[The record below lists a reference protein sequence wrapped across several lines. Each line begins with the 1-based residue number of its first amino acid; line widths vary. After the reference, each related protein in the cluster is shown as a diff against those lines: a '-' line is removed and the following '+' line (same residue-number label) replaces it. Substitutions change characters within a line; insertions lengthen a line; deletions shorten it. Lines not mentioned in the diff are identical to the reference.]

1 MGIATVAVYS
11 DFDSRSP
18 HTRSA
23 DEAVHIGPSPAK
35 DSYLNIEKLI
45 DAAKRT
51 SADAIH
57 PGYGFM
63 SEHAEF
69 AEACSSAGITFI
81 GPSPDCIRRM
91 GSKMV
96 AREQMALSNI
106 PVVPGYHTED
116 QTTENLIK
124 CAEKV
129 GLPVLVKASAG
140 GGGKGMRTIRTR
152 SEIRESID
160 AARREAEKAFGD
172 GTLFFEKF
180 VERAR
185 HVEVQIIGDS
195 HGNLVHLFERECSVQ
210 RRHQKI
216 IEESPS
222 PALSADTRRRICDAA
237 VKAGK
242 EIGYTNAGTVEFV
255 LDDDGQFYF
264 IEVNTRLQVEHPVTE
279 MVTGLDLVR
288 LQIEVAEGRRLPFAQ
303 KDVKQKGHAIE
314 ARLNA
319 EDTRNG
325 FVPAT
330 GLLRDWECPGNIE
343 GFRIDSGV
351 ASGSEVGIHYDPML
365 AKVIAHGSDRED
377 ARLKLIRGLSALFA
391 AGVTT
396 NREFL
401 IRCAQN
407 EEFANGKYDT
417 GFVEHNLEAL
427 TARSDPGVISTAA
440 GVLAI
445 YLAKRKQEGFEILPH
460 VPPNY
465 RNNPFRDP
473 STKFESAASTV
484 DVSWREIATDT
495 FVMTRAD
502 WQSTLQLVSFDG
514 ATLRA
519 SIDGIQRAFRISESG
534 DHFVVQSNSSSI
546 ELTRLSRYPR
556 AAGASEHESA
566 YAPMPGQVLKVLV
579 EVGQSVAAGDALVI
593 LEAMKME
600 QTLRATSDGVV
611 ETIRVRIGDLV
622 VPGDILVEISACQRD

>member
-1 MGIATVAVYS
+1 MGISTVAVYS
-11 DFDSRSP
+11 DFDSRSL

-23 DEAVHIGPSPAK
+23 DEAVHIGASAAK
-35 DSYLNIEKLI
+35 DSYLNIDKLI
-45 DAAKRT
+45 DAARRT
-51 SADAIH
+51 AADAIH
-57 PGYGFM
+57 PGYGFL
-63 SEHAEF
+63 SENAEF

-81 GPSPDCIRRM
+81 GPSPDCIRKM
-91 GSKMV
+91 GSKMF
-96 AREQMALSNI
+96 ARERMALSEI
-106 PVVPGYHTED
+106 PVVPGSHTDE

-129 GLPVLVKASAG
+129 GEPMLVKASAG
-140 GGGKGMRTIRTR
+140 GGGKGMRIIRTP
-152 SEIRESID
+152 SEIRDSID

-172 GTLFFEKF
+172 GTLFFERF

-185 HVEVQIIGDS
+185 HIEVQIIGDN

-222 PALSADTRRRICDAA
+222 PALSAETRRRICDAA

-255 LDDDGQFYF
+255 LDGDGNFYF

-279 MVTGLDLVR
+279 MVTGIDLVK
-288 LQIEVAEGRRLPFAQ
+288 LQIEVAEGKRLPFTQ

-330 GLLRDWECPGNIE
+330 GVLRDLELPDDFE
-343 GFRIDSGV
+343 GLRIDSGV
-351 ASGSEVGIHYDPML
+351 ESGSEVGIHYDPML
-365 AKVIAHGSDRED
+365 AKVIAHGADRET
-377 ARLKLIRGLSALFA
+377 ARLKLIRGLSELFA

-401 IRCAQN
+401 IRCVQS
-407 EEFANGKYDT
+407 EDFANGKYDT
-417 GFVEHNLEAL
+417 GFVERNLEEL
-427 TARSDPGVISTAA
+427 TAAIDPRETSTAA

-445 YLAKRKQEGFEILPH
+445 YLTKRKQEDSEILPQ
-460 VPPNY
+460 VSANY

-473 STKFESAASTV
+473 STKFESAGATI
-484 DVSWREIATDT
+484 DVSWRQISSDT
-495 FVMTRAD
+495 FVVTRGD
-502 WQSTLQLVSFDG
+502 WQSTVQLVSFDRR
-514 ATLRA
+514 TLRA
-519 SIDGIQRAFRISESG
+519 SIDGIQRAFRISGSG
-534 DHFVVQSNSSSI
+534 DHFVVQSSSSSV
-546 ELTRLSRYPR
+546 ELSRLSRYPK

-579 EVGQSVAAGDALVI
+579 EVGQSVTAGDPLVI

-611 ETIRVRIGDLV
+611 ETIRVQIGDLV
-622 VPGDILVEISACQRD
+622 VPGDILVEISAGRE